1 MRYPAYLL
9 ILLVVAVFLAS
20 LALGRYPVDL
30 LSPDEESKV
39 ILLEVRLP
47 RVLMSVVLGAVLG
60 GSSAALQAV
69 LRNPLASPYVL
80 GVTQGA
86 AFGAGLA
93 MLLLLPEPYAI
104 SLTSFCFALIA
115 VLVALSIARVHGV
128 VSPVVLVL
136 SGVLVGAMFTAGL
149 SVIQW
154 LIDPWRLQGLVFWL
168 MGGLYRISWSSYPIA
183 IPGAVVGLALLIA
196 MRWRINILSLGE
208 DEARSL
214 GVDVEKERL
223 LVLAA
228 SAAAVAS
235 VTCVTGIVAF
245 IGLVIPHVA
254 RALFGADNRVLIP
267 TSMAVGSVV
276 LPLADTLCR
285 TLFPFEI
292 PLSVVTTLITVPYLA
307 YLLRRVARRWSA

>member
-168 MGGLYRISWSSYPIA
+168 MGGLYRFSWSSYTIA

>member
-1 MRYPAYLL
+1 M
-9 ILLVVAVFLAS
+9 
-20 LALGRYPVDL
+20 
-30 LSPDEESKV
+30 
-39 ILLEVRLP
+39 
-47 RVLMSVVLGAVLG
+47 
-60 GSSAALQAV
+60 GSEMCIRDS
-69 LRNPLASPYVL
+69 
-80 GVTQGA
+80 
-86 AFGAGLA
+86 
-93 MLLLLPEPYAI
+93 
-104 SLTSFCFALIA
+104 
-115 VLVALSIARVHGV
+115 
-128 VSPVVLVL
+128 
-136 SGVLVGAMFTAGL
+136 
-149 SVIQW
+149 
-154 LIDPWRLQGLVFWL
+154 
-168 MGGLYRISWSSYPIA
+168 
-183 IPGAVVGLALLIA
+183 LIA

>member
-307 YLLRRVARRWSA
+307 SLLRRVARRWSV